1 MTALVLLPGLDGTGL
16 LFADFVAEL
25 GGEFE
30 AIVLPYPT
38 DEALTYAQLEATA
51 RASLPIDRPFAL
63 LGESFS
69 GPIAISIA
77 ASRPPG
83 LVALILCCSFARYPR
98 RILRLLRPLASV
110 VPVKGRLVS
119 LLRGIVSPRRVSNE
133 VQAKLAEA
141 NAKVSRPVLRRRIK
155 ELLRID
161 ARSQLRKVDVPV
173 LYLAASQDA
182 VVPFGACRE
191 ICACLPSVRVVK
203 LESPHFL
210 LQAIP
215 RQAANAIRD
224 FLKPAQTHPF
234 GRA

>member
-16 LFADFVAEL
+16 LFADLVAEL
-25 GGEFE
+25 SPDFE
-30 AIVLPYPT
+30 SIVVRYPT
-38 DEALTYAQLEATA
+38 DQALTYAQLEAIA
-51 RASLPIDRPFAL
+51 RASLPTDRPFAL

-98 RILRLLRPLASV
+98 RSLRLLWPLASV
-110 VPVKGRLVS
+110 VPIKGRTVS
-119 LLRGIVSPRRVSNE
+119 LLRGIVSPRRTSSAL
-133 VQAKLAEA
+133 QAKLADA
-141 NAKVSRPVLRRRIK
+141 NAMVSPTALRSRIK

-161 ARSQLRKVDVPV
+161 ARSKLREVNVPV
-173 LYLAASQDA
+173 LYLAASGDG
-182 VVPFGACRE
+182 VVPFRACNE

-210 LQAIP
+210 LQAVP
-215 RQAANAIRD
+215 REAVSVMRD
-224 FLKPAQTHPF
+224 FLCDRTHS
-234 GRA
+234 

>member
-1 MTALVLLPGLDGTGL
+1 MTALLLLPGLDGTGL
-16 LFADFVAEL
+16 LFADFVAEM
-25 GGEFE
+25 GPEFE
-30 AIVLPYPT
+30 AIVVRYPT
-38 DEALTYAQLEATA
+38 DQALTYAQLEATA

-83 LVALILCCSFARYPR
+83 LVALILCCTFARYPR
-98 RILRLLRPLASV
+98 QFLRVLWPLASV

-119 LLRGIVSPRRVSNE
+119 LLRGIASPRGVSSE
-133 VQAKLAEA
+133 VQGKLAEA
-141 NAKVSRPVLRRRIK
+141 NAKVSRATLRERIK

-161 ARSQLRKVDVPV
+161 ARSKLREVNVPI
-173 LYLAASQDA
+173 LYLAASGDG
-182 VVPFGACRE
+182 VVPHRACRE
-191 ICACLPSVRVVK
+191 ICECVPSVRVVK

-215 RQAANAIRD
+215 RQAADAVRD
-224 FLKPAQTHPF
+224 FLNSS
-234 GRA
+234 